1 MLTNQ
6 IIKLICQRCI
16 FDISFSVLSSTTP
29 ESLINT
35 DVTGGSV
42 YQCTW
47 MFKCLNLS
55 RSLNQMFVKGAQ
67 TVRLLFMRLRD
78 ASARLFGDSEKNA
91 LRILESVYT
100 VAVTK

>member
-1 MLTNQ
+1 
-6 IIKLICQRCI
+6 
-16 FDISFSVLSSTTP
+16 
-29 ESLINT
+29 
-35 DVTGGSV
+35 
-42 YQCTW
+42 
-47 MFKCLNLS
+47 
-55 RSLNQMFVKGAQ
+55 MFVKGAQ